1 MKNEEIKVKK
11 EERTNNCNVKVRG
24 CTCYGNQKAITLIA
38 LIITI
43 IILLILAGVTISI
56 ILGKNG
62 LISLTKNA
70 GEDYIKEGL
79 KEELE
84 AEILNIQGRKILEGK
99 EFKREDLSELSKIGA
114 IMDSYGIPAEGEYKD
129 YFFEVDE
136 KYVVTI
142 LDKQKGEKPTITGNI
157 VTQGIVLEGG
167 AVEIKVT
174 AGISEGKIEK
184 IEATNGATLKEDAQ
198 NTETEKTFT
207 VNKNGTYYFK
217 VTADNKRT
225 NVVSVIVN
233 TIIEKPEIVVKDIT
247 YDGFTIEVINNYQEG
262 IVKEYKYYVEG
273 TLKSSA
279 TQDKKYTVTGL
290 WDDTEYTNVYVE
302 AYFDIG
308 KLTSDTKTTITKP
321 QEGKVYLFKGGNEYA
336 ELTGGFGF
344 QGFAHAYDPSY
355 YPDGASTGDFNI
367 NKNDNLLTISTYR
380 LGYGFYCRTNE
391 LIDFGDGI
399 YSKMGIKYK
408 DARVT
413 SPNSQYGV
421 WDAITKMP
429 GNGKARYEID
439 VSNITGQKRVGFSC
453 ASGEFA
459 IVEEIYLVEK

>member
-43 IILLILAGVTISI
+43 IILLILAGVTINI
-56 ILGKNG
+56 ILGENG

-70 GEDYIKEGL
+70 GEDYIKAGL

-84 AEILNIQGRKILEGK
+84 TEILNIQGRKILEGK

-217 VTADNKRT
+217 VTADNKKT
-225 NVVSVIVN
+225 NVASVIVN

-262 IVKEYKYYVEG
+262 MVKEYKYYVGG
-273 TLKSSA
+273 TLKSP
-279 TQDKKYTVTGL
+279 TNTTEKEYKIMGL
-290 WDDTEYTNVYVE
+290 EEETEYTNIYVE
-302 AYFDIG
+302 VYFETG
-308 KLTSDTKTTITKP
+308 KLTSDMKSVTTKIG
-321 QEGKVYLFKGGNEYA
+321 ERVYLYKAGNEYTG
-336 ELTGGFGF
+336 LTGGFGF
-344 QGFAHAYDPSY
+344 QAYGYDGGF
-355 YPDGASTGDFNI
+355 YPEGNTVGGCYVASKENNVLGI
-367 NKNDNLLTISTYR
+367 WTYVG
-380 LGYGFYCRTNE
+380 GYGIYCKTNNSINFSSGKYDK
-391 LIDFGDGI
+391 LV
-399 YSKMGIKYK
+399 IKYK
-408 DARVT
+408 ELYARST
-413 SPNSQYGV
+413 NSWCGIE
-421 WDAITKMP
+421 DIIRINTFREKL
-429 GNGKARYEID
+429 KYEID
-439 VSNITGQKRVGFSC
+439 VSELQRDGWIGFCC
-453 ASGEFA
+453 ASGETA
-459 IVEEIYLVEK
+459 VVEEIYLVEK